1 MTSEGTAELEALV
14 RLMPP
19 PSEPRHPGDP
29 DEWPQIEL
37 RLGRRLPSDY
47 KAFVA
52 TYGSGRIG
60 DFLNIANPFSDNPH
74 VRDLPDAMLK
84 IYRGIRKFEHIPFPI
99 HPEPGGLIPW
109 GDTDNGDVLFW
120 VADPPDDPDRWAIAV
135 SEVRGPGWFRHPGPL
150 VQFLRDWTSGAAV
163 IPFMGDPPAATFEP
177 STPWAEVEARMEADR
192 ATWQNLPP
200 TQTPTQ
206 PPTPHDFGP
215 GHPDWPPTTA
225 DGWVDA
231 VRRGTFP
238 ARDVA
243 AEHLAGLDDSV
254 LPALI
259 ELLDDIWTANWAV
272 RAIRG
277 HGAAA
282 VPGLLALLD
291 QREGR
296 IDWFLAQ
303 ALGGTHDDRVFAPLV
318 EGMTSDAPATRQ
330 CAAIGLGVLGRVDAV
345 EPLVRALSDTH
356 PLGRRDA
363 LVALAEVG
371 VVGDEATVAAVKAQL
386 ADPHDL
392 VRAAAA
398 RTYGRLGGAT
408 AIPLLTEFLADGD
421 TGVRVGAIDGLGAT
435 ASPEAATILLDR
447 LPTLDPRMP
456 VRGELGAT
464 ITALGRLGDER
475 ARAPLTAILDADYR
489 DWEPAAGQ
497 PTYGALARD
506 ALAALDEPG
515 EPGDPGAT
523 GDPGYHQR

>member
-1 MTSEGTAELEALV
+1 MTSEGAGELDALV

-19 PSEPRHPGDP
+19 PTAPRNPGDA
-29 DEWPQIEL
+29 DDWPQIEL

-52 TYGSGRIG
+52 TYGCGRIG
-60 DFLNIANPFSDNPH
+60 EFLNVMNPFSDNPH
-74 VRDLPDAMLK
+74 VRDLPEAMLK
-84 IYRGIRKFEHIPFPI
+84 IYRDIRKFEHIPFSL

-120 VADPPDDPDRWAIAV
+120 VADPPDDPDRWSIAV

-150 VQFLRDWTSGAAV
+150 VRFLREWLTGTAV
-163 IPFMGDPPAATFEP
+163 IEFMGDPTSATFEP

-200 TQTPTQ
+200 IPTQ
-206 PPTPHDFGP
+206 PDFGP
-215 GHPDWPPTTA
+215 GHPDWPPTTIE
-225 DGWVDA
+225 GWVDA
-231 VRRGTFP
+231 VRRGTIP
-238 ARDVA
+238 ARDLA
-243 AEHLAGLDDSV
+243 AEHLAGLDDTV
-254 LPALI
+254 LPAVI

-282 VPGLLALLD
+282 VPDLLD
-291 QREGR
+291 LLDRREGR

-303 ALGGTHDDRVFAPLV
+303 ALGGTRDDRVFAPLV
-318 EGMTSDAPATRQ
+318 EALASDAPATRQ
-330 CAAIGLGVLGRVDAV
+330 CAAIGLGVLGRVEAV
-345 EPLVRALSDTH
+345 EPLVKALSDTH

-371 VVGDEATVAAVKAQL
+371 VVGDEDTVAAAKAQL

-421 TGVRVGAIDGLGAT
+421 AGVRVGAIDGLGAT
-435 ASPEAATILLDR
+435 GSSEAATILLDR
-447 LPTLDPRMP
+447 LATLDPRMP
-456 VRGELGAT
+456 VREELGAT
-464 ITALGRLGDER
+464 ITALGRLRDER
-475 ARAPLTAILDADYR
+475 ARPALTAILDADYR

-497 PTYGALARD
+497 PTYGALAQA
-506 ALAALDEPG
+506 ALAALDQPG
-515 EPGDPGAT
+515 EPGGT
-523 GDPGYHQR
+523 GDPGYHHQ

>member
-1 MTSEGTAELEALV
+1 MTTDGAGEFEALV

-19 PSEPRHPGDP
+19 PNEPRDPGDA
-29 DEWPQIEL
+29 DRWPQIEL

-60 DFLNIANPFSDNPH
+60 EFLNVANPFSDNPH
-74 VRDLPDAMLK
+74 MRDLPDEMLK
-84 IYRGIRKFEHIPFPI
+84 AYREIRTFEHIPFPI

-120 VADPPDDPDRWAIAV
+120 VADPPDDPDRWSIAV
-135 SEVRGPGWFRHPGPL
+135 GEVRGPGWFRHPGPF
-150 VQFLRDWTSGAAV
+150 VRFLRDWMTGAAV
-163 IPFMGDPPAATFEP
+163 IPFMGDLTSATFEP
-177 STPWAEVEARMEADR
+177 ATPWAEVEARMAADR
-192 ATWQNLPP
+192 ATWQSVSP
-200 TQTPTQ
+200 TPT
-206 PPTPHDFGP
+206 PAPRDFGP

-225 DGWVDA
+225 EGWVDA

-243 AEHLAGLDDSV
+243 ADHLAGLDDSV

-259 ELLDDIWTANWAV
+259 ELLDDIWTANWGV
-272 RAIRG
+272 RAIGG

-296 IDWFLAQ
+296 LDWFLAQ
-303 ALGGTHDDRVFAPLV
+303 ALGGTRDDRVFAPLV
-318 EGMTSDAPATRQ
+318 EALTSDDPKTRQ
-330 CAAIGLGVLGRVDAV
+330 SAATGLGVLGRVEAI
-345 EPLVRALSDTH
+345 EPLVEALNDTH

-363 LVALAEVG
+363 LVALSEVG
-371 VVGDEATVAAVKAQL
+371 VVGDEDTVAAVKALL

-398 RTYGRLGGAT
+398 RTYGRLGGPA

-421 TGVRVGAIDGLGAT
+421 AGVRVAAIDGLGAT
-435 ASPEAATILLDR
+435 GSPEAATILLDR
-447 LPTLDPRMP
+447 MPTLDPRMP
-456 VRGELGAT
+456 VREELGAT

-475 ARAPLTAILDADYR
+475 ARPLLTAILDADYR

-497 PTYGALARD
+497 ATYGALARA
-506 ALAALDEPG
+506 ALAALDQPSEPG
-515 EPGDPGAT
+515 GAGDP
-523 GDPGYHQR
+523 DYHHR